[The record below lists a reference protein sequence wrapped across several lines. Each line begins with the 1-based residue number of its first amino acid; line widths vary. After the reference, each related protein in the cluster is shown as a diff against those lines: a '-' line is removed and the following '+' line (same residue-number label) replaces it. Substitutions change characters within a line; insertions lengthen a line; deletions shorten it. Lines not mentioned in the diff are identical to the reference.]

1 MENEAFEKAMRR
13 FSCILK
19 STGTV
24 TTEEISGRHES
35 TVEDVAFFDFGV
47 VEEDGEG
54 SSIKKGYDFR
64 VWSYET
70 TWWHVEFEDSGIVFF
85 DSGLEVFVTS
95 LVVEVV
101 VSVMEG
107 SDDGKTVASWDWF
120 QGEVC

>member
-1 MENEAFEKAMRR
+1 MEDEAFEEAMGR

-35 TVEDVAFFDFGV
+35 TVEDVTFFDFGV

-54 SSIKKGYDFR
+54 STVEKSDDFW
-64 VWSYET
+64 VWSDET
-70 TWWHVEFEDSGIVFF
+70 TWWHVEFEDSGVVFF

-101 VSVMEG
+101 MSVMEG

-120 QGEVC
+120 QGEVG